1 MGCACQTHDGY
12 SVSSFAANRDR
23 WIPVDPYPSSSPV
36 GFGGHFDLF
45 LKFSIADAKERD
57 WLHNT
62 VPICHQPADEMGTLI
77 DLACYIHEDCRR
89 QEGPISLRIHPISC
103 MRTVAKILSGSLKT
117 KK

>member
-1 MGCACQTHDGY
+1 
-12 SVSSFAANRDR
+12 
-23 WIPVDPYPSSSPV
+23 
-36 GFGGHFDLF
+36 
-45 LKFSIADAKERD
+45 
-57 WLHNT
+57 